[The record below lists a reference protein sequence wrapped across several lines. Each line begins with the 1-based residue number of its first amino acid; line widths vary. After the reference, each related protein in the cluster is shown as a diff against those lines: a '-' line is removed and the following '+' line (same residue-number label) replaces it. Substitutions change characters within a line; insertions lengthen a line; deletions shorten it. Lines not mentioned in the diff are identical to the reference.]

1 MKSLPPSEHFIP
13 SKYLPNYSQSPYGL
27 CYLVTLFNQLSV
39 ALAKQKDCNIQL
51 SFWKFVDCFDKYIT
65 SKNSDN
71 PISGEKFTTGKKFNL
86 KLKLIVDDMDTNTE
100 YTFLNLVAT
109 SPKDLASS
117 LILLPILDTQQ
128 TTMNLGYAYALNDD
142 LQKSSQIIE
151 LLTEQRFLDY
161 KEFTIFIGGQASI
174 ATEGEGI
181 RPNYRHKW
189 SKVSVTAYDIEN
201 IDVSLDEII
210 EQYRFFEYIELIKNN
225 KKDNH
230 DYDYNTAKFI
240 EILLQNSKIPFKII
254 CSSFDGDR
262 EARNNQTFNATQSDC
277 FQSDSCTVNI
287 QLNYKQKDIG
297 GFRDMVGLSSDG
309 IITQIR
315 SIDTLKI
322 VLNDN
327 KAVIWRSRAFITNLL
342 IAIED
347 LFQIIETYI
356 SQNTFSNKNIALSYA
371 LQQQKENYKNY
382 IKECPDREKWIDLRI
397 NCLDIIFRN
406 NTLKDTN
413 NYGVIDI
420 SDIKYFYDS
429 TIPELEMHCIDQK
442 GENIEI
448 FINGNIGHALTVYGY
463 KELSNDKTELYIKN
477 SWRVNNNNDILSD
490 KFRIIVNNDLILD
503 DGRHNG
509 RFGSLSFIKDKYIDF
524 GDVSDDI
531 CDCCSDLSSSSS
543 SNNLTSSSSSAGDG
557 SSSSSSIIQSVY
569 ACGFG
574 STTANGQYIYD
585 NSSYNDNPVYINGN
599 STLYK
604 ALPIDT
610 WAISLSGGTSGT
622 VAYFSLNPYS
632 VIDNN
637 WLWSGDDG
645 IEPVGVT
652 QGDPCS

>member
-1 MKSLPPSEHFIP
+1 MKSLPPSEHLIP

-71 PISGEKFTTGKKFNL
+71 PINGEKFTTGKKFNL
-86 KLKLIVDDMDTNTE
+86 KLKLEDTNIE

-109 SPKDLASS
+109 SPKDLGSS

-128 TTMNLGYAYALNDD
+128 TTINFGYAYALNDD

-161 KEFTIFIGGQASI
+161 KEFTIFMGGQASI

-181 RPNYRHKW
+181 APKYRHKW
-189 SKVSVTAYDIEN
+189 SKVAVTAYDIEN
-201 IDVSLDEII
+201 TDVSLDEII
-210 EQYRFFEYIELIKNN
+210 EKYGFEKYIELIKNN
-225 KKDNH
+225 KKDYN
-230 DYDYNTAKFI
+230 DFEYNTSKFI

-254 CSSFDGDR
+254 CSSFDGNR
-262 EARNNQTFNATQSDC
+262 EARNNETFNATQSDC
-277 FQSDSCTVNI
+277 FKSDSCTVNI
-287 QLNYKQKDIG
+287 KLNYKQKDIG
-297 GFRDMVGLSSDG
+297 SFRDMVGLRSDG

-327 KAVIWRSRAFITNLL
+327 KVVIWRSRAFITNLL
-342 IAIED
+342 IAIEN
-347 LFQIIETYI
+347 LFQVIETYI
-356 SQNTFSNKNIALSYA
+356 SENTFSDKNIALSYA
-371 LQQQKENYKNY
+371 LQQQKESYKNY
-382 IKECPDREKWIDLRI
+382 IKECPDKEKWIDLRI

-413 NYGVIDI
+413 DHGIIDI
-420 SDIKYFYDS
+420 SNIKYFHDS
-429 TIPELEMHCIDQK
+429 TIPELEMHCVDEK
-442 GENIEI
+442 GENFEM

-463 KELSNDKTELYIKN
+463 KELNNDKTELYIKN
-477 SWRVNNNNDILSD
+477 SWKIYNNNDILSD
-490 KFRIIVNNDLILD
+490 KFKIIVNNNLILD
-503 DGRHNG
+503 DGHHNG

-543 SNNLTSSSSSAGDG
+543 SNNLSSSSSSAGGG

-574 STTANGQYIYD
+574 SEIANGQYIHDDTY
-585 NSSYNDNPVYINGN
+585 YNYNPVYINGN

-622 VAYFSLNPYS
+622 VAYFSLNPYG

-637 WLWSGDDG
+637 WLWSGEDG
-645 IEPVGVT
+645 VEPVGVT
-652 QGDPCS
+652 QTEACS